1 MTMPLVIQIIKSHTL
16 KNTDFNVNDLVTV
29 KIDHIYIQDGNSP
42 TLTSLCK
49 HFKITKVFD
58 PTKISF
64 FFDHSVLSIN
74 PQISLLMK
82 ESLLFARQL
91 KANIFSRGEGISHL
105 LALEKNIFKPMHIV
119 LGSDSHTC
127 TGGVYQCL
135 SLGMGISD
143 ILSAIITGYI
153 WLKIPETI
161 NIHILGLPHVS
172 FRSKDF
178 VLYLLK
184 IFSPNDFLYKSIEI
198 TGPWIQQLSVQAL
211 TTITNMA
218 VELGAKCLFVP
229 YKGPL
234 RENMN
239 KYKIA
244 YNEAQTI
251 TVNIS
256 GLIPQIALPH
266 NPVNVVDINQL
277 AGLPIDYVFL
287 GSCTNSQLEDLKEI
301 AMVLQNKVIHTNI
314 HCIITPGTKNIY
326 LQAIHKGY
334 IQIMIKAGAIIT
346 PPGCGPCIGTQGSIP
361 ADNDNILTTM
371 NRNYLGRM
379 GNAKANIYLSSPL
392 IAIHTAC
399 LGMIPD
405 MTYVNHVS

>member
-1 MTMPLVIQIIKSHTL
+1 MNRPLVIQIIKLHAVH
-16 KNTDFNVNDLVTV
+16 KTDLNVNDLVTV

-49 HFKITKVFD
+49 HFHITKVFD

-74 PQISLLMK
+74 SQISLLMK

-105 LALEKNIFKPMHIV
+105 LALENYIFQPMHIV

-143 ILSAIITGYI
+143 ILSAMITGYI

-161 NIHILGLPHVS
+161 NIHILGIPHVA
-172 FRSKDF
+172 FRSKDL
-178 VLYLLK
+178 VLYFLK
-184 IFSPNDFLYKSIEI
+184 IFSPHYFLYKSIEL
-198 TGPWIQQLSVQAL
+198 TGTWIQQLSSQAL

-229 YKGPL
+229 
-234 RENMN
+234 N
-239 KYKIA
+239 KVPIFQNINDYEIA
-244 YNEAQTI
+244 YNEAKTL

-256 GLIPQIALPH
+256 GLIPQIAKPH
-266 NPVNVVDINQL
+266 NPVNVVDINQI
-277 AGLPIDYVFL
+277 AGLHIDYVFL
-287 GSCTNSQLEDLKEI
+287 GSCTNAQLEDLKEI
-301 AMVLQNKVIHTNI
+301 AMVLQKKDIHTNI

-326 LQAIHKGY
+326 LQAIQKGY

-361 ADNDNILTTM
+361 ANDDNILTTM

-399 LGMIPD
+399 LGVIPD
-405 MTYVNHVS
+405 ITYFNHVL